1 MFLANSHQK
10 ISELSKETVEKLANV
25 YKQNA

>member
-1 MFLANSHQK
+1 MFLSNSHQQ
-10 ISELSKETVEKLANV
+10 ISELSKETVEKLAEI

>member
-1 MFLANSHQK
+1 MFLANSHQQ
-10 ISELSKETVEKLANV
+10 ISELSKETVEKIADV

>member
-1 MFLANSHQK
+1 MFLANSHQQ
-10 ISELSKETVEKLANV
+10 ISELSKETVEKLAEI

>member
-1 MFLANSHQK
+1 MFLANSHQQ
-10 ISELSKETVEKLANV
+10 ISELSKETVEKIAEV